1 MTGGKTM
8 EQGTI
13 PPGVAGHNRSMVDP
27 NFAVMPPEGI
37 LESRLPG
44 WPGTSVFFQTSPQ
57 MGAKFAQ
64 ALLVMPAGGKACRGG
79 WTGYRISIMSFQDH
93 VT

>member
-1 MTGGKTM
+1 M
-8 EQGTI
+8 EQGII

-27 NFAVMPPEGI
+27 NFAIMPPQGI

-57 MGAKFAQ
+57 MGAKFVQ
-64 ALLVMPAGGKACRGG
+64 ALLVMPAGG
-79 WTGYRISIMSFQDH
+79 TGVPGRVEGISHFYY